1 LRFYD
6 FECLGHKRFDG
17 PADLRFEHHNY
28 NCGIHGCGKITDSFL
43 EGETFKGFHGVTDP
57 HRKHQFWVYKPG
69 KRPRDMSYKMIAD
82 ILMDDHPGKS
92 IDDTASHFCTH
103 SKVIKEDEW
112 TQTREC
118 LGHK

>member
-1 LRFYD
+1 
-6 FECLGHKRFDG
+6 
-17 PADLRFEHHNY
+17 
-28 NCGIHGCGKITDSFL
+28 
-43 EGETFKGFHGVTDP
+43 
-57 HRKHQFWVYKPG
+57 
-69 KRPRDMSYKMIAD
+69 MSYKMIAD
-82 ILMDDHPGKS
+82 ILMDDHRGKS